1 MTSQT
6 VYLYLSHF
14 SNLGKILGKLIHNR
28 PGNFLKKNQLLFPNY
43 FRKNFLQHIL

>member
-14 SNLGKILGKLIHNR
+14 SNLGKISGKHMRNR
-28 PGNFLKKNQLLFPNY
+28 PANFLKKNQLLFPNY
-43 FRKNFLQHIL
+43 FRKKFLQHML